1 MPDKRQTQ
9 LIKRLLLNLILNRIR
24 LKLRRPKKLKMNN
37 PKTKPLLDPRKSKPK
52 KKKKMMIPHQSF
64 RVLWPQFKRLK
75 SRVKPLLQKNS
86 QSKHFIKLQLNR
98 ANPACSTLMVNSF
111 QSEI

>member
-1 MPDKRQTQ
+1 MPDKISNQ
-9 LIKRLLLNLILNRIR
+9 LIKRLLPNLILNRIR

-52 KKKKMMIPHQSF
+52 KKKVMISHQSF
-64 RVLWPQFKRLK
+64 RIPWPQFKRLK